1 MNLGKERREAKRISY
16 ICEVECEGAGINRM
30 ATRITDL
37 SITGAFIDSMINYA
51 PGTQLTL
58 KFRVK
63 DQLIETEGVV
73 RYSLRQM
80 GMGVQFV
87 NMRPEHLALLEHLIE
102 GKPLAP
108 PAPAPPAPAPVAV
121 APPAPAP
128 VAVAPSAPAAPAQYM
143 LTGNFAIVSLFD
155 VIQII
160 ENNHLTGALDIASVV
175 AAGEIHF
182 NDGRIVGAQLPG
194 AVGQEALIKFLDV
207 TEGSFTFNKSDTEYP
222 RTIQA
227 GSNMGLMLD
236 LLRIKDEEA
245 AFSSLSDS

>member
-16 ICEVECEGAGINRM
+16 ICEVECAGAGISRL

-37 SITGAFIDSMINYA
+37 STTGAFIDSMVNYA

-63 DQLIETEGVV
+63 DVLVETQCEV
-73 RYSLRQM
+73 RYSLKQM
-80 GMGVQFV
+80 GMGVRFV
-87 NMRPEHLALLEHLIE
+87 NIPAQSQAMLEHLIE
-102 GKPLAP
+102 GKPL
-108 PAPAPPAPAPVAV
+108 VAQ
-121 APPAPAP
+121 
-128 VAVAPSAPAAPAQYM
+128 APAAPPVESPAAGAQYM

-160 ENNHLTGALDIASVV
+160 ENNHLTGALVIASTV

-182 NDGRIVGAQLPG
+182 NDGRIVGAHLPG
-194 AVGQEALIKFLDV
+194 ADGQEALIKFLDV
-207 TEGSFTFNKSDTEYP
+207 TEGSFTFHKSEIEYP

-227 GSNMGLMLD
+227 SSNMGLMLD

>member
-16 ICEVECEGAGINRM
+16 ICEVECEGAGISRL

-37 SITGAFIDSMINYA
+37 STTGVFIDSMINYA

-63 DQLIETEGVV
+63 DHLIEAEGVV

-87 NMRPEHLALLEHLIE
+87 NMRAEHLALLEHLIE
-102 GKPLAP
+102 GKPLT
-108 PAPAPPAPAPVAV
+108 APAAPAPVAV
-121 APPAPAP
+121 AQPAPAP
-128 VAVAPSAPAAPAQYM
+128 AANAQYM

-160 ENNHLTGALDIASVV
+160 ENNHLTGALIIASVV
-175 AAGEIHF
+175 AGGEIHF

-194 AVGQEALIKFLDV
+194 AVGQDALIKFLDV
-207 TEGSFTFNKSDTEYP
+207 TEGSFTFNKSDSEYP

>member
-16 ICEVECEGAGINRM
+16 ICEVECEGAGISRL

-37 SITGAFIDSMINYA
+37 STTGAFIDSMTNYA
-51 PGTQLTL
+51 PGTLLTL

-63 DQLIETEGVV
+63 DMLIEAQCEV

-80 GMGVQFV
+80 GMGVRFV
-87 NMRPEHLALLEHLIE
+87 HMSHQSLAVLEHLID
-102 GKPLAP
+102 GKPLA
-108 PAPAPPAPAPVAV
+108 APLAGAEP
-121 APPAPAP
+121 
-128 VAVAPSAPAAPAQYM
+128 PSASARCGQYM

-160 ENNHLTGALDIASVV
+160 ENNHLTGALVIASSV
-175 AAGEIHF
+175 AEGEIHF
-182 NDGRIVGAQLPG
+182 NDGRIVGAQL
-194 AVGQEALIKFLDV
+194 AETVGQDALIEFLDV
-207 TEGSFTFNKSDTEYP
+207 TEGSFTFHKTETEYP

-236 LLRIKDEEA
+236 LLRVKDEEA
-245 AFSSLSDS
+245 AFASLSDAQ

>member
-1 MNLGKERREAKRISY
+1 MNSGKERREAKRISY
-16 ICEVECEGAGINRM
+16 ICEVECEGAGINRL

-37 SITGAFIDSMINYA
+37 SVTGAFIDSMINYA

-63 DQLIETEGVV
+63 DQPIETECEV

-102 GKPLAP
+102 GKPL
-108 PAPAPPAPAPVAV
+108 V
-121 APPAPAP
+121 
-128 VAVAPSAPAAPAQYM
+128 APAAPTPVVEAKPAPAASAQYM

-160 ENNHLTGALDIASVV
+160 ENNHLTGALVIASVV

-182 NDGRIVGAQLPG
+182 TDGRIVGAELPG
-194 AVGQEALIKFLDV
+194 AIGQDALIKFLDV
-207 TEGSFTFNKSDTEYP
+207 TEGSFTFNKSETEYR

-236 LLRIKDEEA
+236 LLRLKDEEA
-245 AFSSLSDS
+245 AFSSMSDS

>member
-16 ICEVECEGAGINRM
+16 ICEVECEGAGISRM

-87 NMRPEHLALLEHLIE
+87 NMQPEHLALLEHLID
-102 GKPLAP
+102 GKPLA
-108 PAPAPPAPAPVAV
+108 APAPPAPAVVAV
-121 APPAPAP
+121 APP
-128 VAVAPSAPAAPAQYM
+128 APAAPAQYM

-160 ENNHLTGALDIASVV
+160 ENNHLTGALVIASVV

-194 AVGQEALIKFLDV
+194 TVGQDALIKFLDV
-207 TEGSFTFNKSDTEYP
+207 TEGSFTFNKSETEYP

>member
-16 ICEVECEGAGINRM
+16 ICEVECEGAGISRM

-63 DQLIETEGVV
+63 DQLIETECVV

-87 NMRPEHLALLEHLIE
+87 NMRPDHLALLEHLIE

-108 PAPAPPAPAPVAV
+108 PAPPAPAPVVPAPAMPAPVAV
-121 APPAPAP
+121 APP
-128 VAVAPSAPAAPAQYM
+128 APAAPAQYM

-160 ENNHLTGALDIASVV
+160 ENNHLTGALVIASVV

-194 AVGQEALIKFLDV
+194 MVGQDALIKFLDV